1 MIEILYD
8 ILEFVMNTL
17 IILVMLF
24 FAYMSSHLV
33 SEKKAGHTIPL
44 PWEKGNAKQSNDSNG
59 SQINGTKR
67 TKQNAN
73 ASAEGLVFD
82 KNKVEYRDG
91 DNT

>member
-1 MIEILYD
+1 MMEVINFILGVVL
-8 ILEFVMNTL
+8 IVVMF
-17 IILVMLF
+17 F

-44 PWEKGNAKQSNDSNG
+44 PWEKRNAIQTDDSNG
-59 SQINGTKR
+59 SQINDAKR

-73 ASAEGLVFD
+73 ASAKTGVFD
-82 KNKVEYRDG
+82 KNQVKYRDG

>member
-1 MIEILYD
+1 MMIELINFILG
-8 ILEFVMNTL
+8 VV
-17 IILVMLF
+17 LVVGMFF

-44 PWEKGNAKQSNDSNG
+44 PWEKGNAKQTDDSNG
-59 SQINGTKR
+59 SQTDGAKR
-67 TKQNAN
+67 KKQNAN

-82 KNKVEYRDG
+82 KSKVKYFDG